1 MSIYLPGIANRFNLP
16 TPKNWW
22 LKPIEDYDAEL
33 RIFPSQKH
41 PVYVLARKDHR
52 AGGMRM
58 SQILAKTPGLHPNT
72 KILLEHQLVFVSV
85 IYRDA
90 LGQPPQKVVQQL
102 RERDQWAI
110 GGGQD
115 DSAADKVADRL
126 DARDAQAEI
135 DRKQK
140 FHDDGKLIHESART
154 TFQYR
159 IGARVSLV
167 RRPSLMAANS
177 PSSGAQPSA
186 IPPTAGTPA

>member
-1 MSIYLPGIANRFNLP
+1 MSIYLPGITNPFNLP

-52 AGGMRM
+52 SGGMRM
-58 SQILAKTPGLHPNT
+58 SAVLAKTPGLHPNT
-72 KILLEHQLVFVSV
+72 KILLDHQLVFVCV

-90 LGQPPQKVVQQL
+90 LGQPPQNVVQQL
-102 RERDQWAI
+102 RERDQWAV

-115 DSAADKVADRL
+115 ESSADKVADLL
-126 DARDAQAEI
+126 DQRDADLEAA
-135 DRKQK
+135 RKQK

-167 RRPSLMAANS
+167 RPPSLTEANS
-177 PSSGAQPSA
+177 PSSGAQPPA
-186 IPPTAGTPA
+186 IPPSVGTPA